1 MTLTIEMIDLQK
13 IIDKLFDSLM
23 TIWLLDDL

>member
-13 IIDKLFDSLM
+13 IIEKLFDGLV

>member
-13 IIDKLFDSLM
+13 IIEKLFDSLV

>member
-13 IIDKLFDSLM
+13 IIEKLFDGLL
-23 TIWLLDDL
+23 TIWLLDNL